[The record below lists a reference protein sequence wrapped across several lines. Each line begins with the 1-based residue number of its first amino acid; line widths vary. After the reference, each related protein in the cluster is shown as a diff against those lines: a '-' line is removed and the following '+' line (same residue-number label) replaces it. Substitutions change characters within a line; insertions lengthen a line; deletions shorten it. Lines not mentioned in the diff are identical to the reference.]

1 MNLYYYSL
9 LAVFAIIVSLI
20 AIDPNVGTYIDL
32 QFRNLVVQLKRVW
45 YLITIGTQV
54 KYSNWKIMREVSKI
68 RRERGMKD
76 D

>member
-9 LAVFAIIVSLI
+9 LAVFAVIVSLI

>member
-9 LAVFAIIVSLI
+9 LAVFAVIVSLI

-45 YLITIGTQV
+45 YLITIGIQV
-54 KYSNWKIMREVSKI
+54 KYSNWKIMRELSKI

>member
-9 LAVFAIIVSLI
+9 LAVFAVIVSLI

-54 KYSNWKIMREVSKI
+54 KYSNWKIMRELSKI